1 MLTQKLVKHL
11 FEYRDGQLVWKNP
24 TNRSIP
30 VVAVA
35 GTWDHTGYFRTT
47 VAGKKYKNSRL
58 IFLYHCG
65 YLPECVDHIDGSK
78 TNDRIENLRPA
89 TKSQNNRNVKLRAD
103 NVTGAKGVTWDKCAA
118 KWRVSVW
125 SQGKQK
131 TVGRYADI
139 ELAEL
144 VAIEARNKYHKEFA
158 NHG

>member
-1 MLTQKLVKHL
+1 MDQTTVRHL
-11 FEYRDGQLVWKNP
+11 FTYCNGQLLWKNP
-24 TNRSIP
+24 TNRNTP
-30 VVAVA
+30 VGAVA

-58 IFLYHCG
+58 VFLYHCG

-89 TKSQNNRNVKLRAD
+89 TKSQNNRNTKLRAD
-103 NVTGAKGVTWDKCAA
+103 NVTGAKGVSWDTGAS

-125 SQGKQK
+125 HDGKQK
-131 TVGRYADI
+131 TIGRFSDI
-139 ELAEL
+139 DLAEL
-144 VAIEARNKYHKEFA
+144 VAIEARNKYHKDFA